1 MDTAN
6 GYSTGFV
13 TSKDGTKIGYRQ
25 MGNGAGLILVHGG
38 MQSSQSFMALG
49 KALANEFTVYIP
61 DRRGRGLSGAF
72 GAGHSLSADAE
83 DMQALVQQTKAQNIF
98 GLSSGAVIALQTAL
112 IGPGL
117 KKIALYE
124 PPIVVKGVDHAKMER
139 EYEGALSKGNLG
151 RALVSVIKGTGDSSM
166 LAVIPGFITAP
177 FLNAAIKAQQK
188 NIKGHDVPLKDL
200 IPTFHYDSIIVSDA
214 KNIISKSRSL
224 KAEVLLLG
232 GSTSQ
237 RFLKMAL
244 GELNAALPNVKRFEF
259 KGLGHTAASNGGK
272 PGIVADELRRF
283 FKG

>member
-1 MDTAN
+1 
-6 GYSTGFV
+6 
-13 TSKDGTKIGYRQ
+13 
-25 MGNGAGLILVHGG
+25 MGSGAGLILVHGG

-72 GAGHSLSADAE
+72 GSDHSLMADAE
-83 DMQALVQQTKAQNIF
+83 DMQALVLQTKTQNIF
-98 GLSSGAVIALQTAL
+98 GLSSGAVITLQTAL
-112 IGPGL
+112 IEPGL
-117 KKIALYE
+117 KKVALYE
-124 PPIVVKGVDHAKMER
+124 PPIVVKGVDHAKMHR

-151 RALVSVIKGTGDSSM
+151 KALVSVVKGTGDSSM
-166 LAVIPGFITAP
+166 LAVIPGFITAH

-188 NIKGHDVPLKDL
+188 GIKEDDVPLKDL

-214 KNIISKSRSL
+214 KNIINESKNLR
-224 KAEVLLLG
+224 AEVLLLG

-244 GELNAALPNVKRFEF
+244 DELNAALPNAKRFEF

-272 PGIVADELRRF
+272 PGIVANELRKF
-283 FKG
+283 FKE

>member
-1 MDTAN
+1 MDTDN
-6 GYSTGFV
+6 EYSTGFV

-25 MGNGAGLILVHGG
+25 MGSGARLILVHGG

-49 KALANEFTVYIP
+49 KALASEFTVYIP
-61 DRRGRGLSGAF
+61 DRRGRGLSGPF
-72 GAGHSLSADAE
+72 GANHSLSADAE
-83 DMQALVQQTKAQNIF
+83 DMQALVQQTGAQNIF
-98 GLSSGAVIALQTAL
+98 GLSSGAVITLQTAL
-112 IGPGL
+112 IEPSL

-124 PPIVVKGVDHAKMER
+124 PPIVVNGVDHSKMER
-139 EYEGALSKGNLG
+139 EYGGALSKGNLG
-151 RALVSVIKGTGDSSM
+151 KALVSVIKGTGDSSL
-166 LAVIPGFITAP
+166 LAVIPGFITGP

-188 NIKGHDVPLKDL
+188 NIKGDDVPLKDL

-214 KNIISKSRSL
+214 KNIIDKSRSL
-224 KAEVLLLG
+224 NAEVLLLG

-244 GELNAALPNVKRFEF
+244 DELNAALPNAKQFEF

-272 PGIVADELRRF
+272 PGIVADELRKF